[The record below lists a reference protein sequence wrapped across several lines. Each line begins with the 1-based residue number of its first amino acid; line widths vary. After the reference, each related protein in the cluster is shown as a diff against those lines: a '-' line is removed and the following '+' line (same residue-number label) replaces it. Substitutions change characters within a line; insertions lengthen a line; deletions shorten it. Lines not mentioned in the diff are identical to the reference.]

1 MSEGRSR
8 RSAGAPTRAAR
19 AAVAGRRV
27 AAGTRAMS
35 AAKGG
40 PVGPAASGSGGASAR
55 PLDDPQRPDPDPGRP
70 GSDPAR
76 SGPDPA
82 GKAPAPGP
90 SPESGRS
97 RAGASAAV
105 GAAVVDATVDALA
118 EVLRLDGPADA
129 ALRRF
134 FRARPGLG
142 RRDRVALAETVFD
155 VLRHRRRYGHLAQS
169 MAGPLPRRL
178 AALSLYGRYGDAAL
192 PGLRADADQAA
203 TLRAASAIDPDG
215 LPQAVRLSLPDWL
228 HSALLAQ
235 AAAAG
240 EPDPALA
247 VESLGRALLQSAPLD
262 LRVNLLRT
270 GRDALRAELAREGV
284 VAEPLAEPQTALR
297 VAGKPALERLAAF
310 GRGDFEVQDAG
321 SQRLVD
327 FVAPRRGQ
335 TVVDFCAGAGGKTLA
350 MAAAMRSTGQI
361 YACDVSALRL
371 ARLAPRLAR
380 SGATN
385 VQPLRIEHEADP
397 RLRRLDGRAHRVLVD
412 APCTGTGTVRRN
424 PELKWRLGP
433 QDVAELAR
441 KQSSILGQ
449 AARLVAR
456 GGTLVYATCSLLR
469 EENEAVADAFGA
481 SHPGFE
487 PAGAMC
493 LRPEADGTDGF
504 FATRWLRRE

>member
-1 MSEGRSR
+1 MTGGRSR
-8 RSAGAPTRAAR
+8 RSAAPKAPAAR
-19 AAVAGRRV
+19 TAPVGQGV
-27 AAGTRAMS
+27 AAGARTQS

-40 PVGPAASGSGGASAR
+40 RPGRASPGAGGVSAR
-55 PLDDPQRPDPDPGRP
+55 PARPAQRLISDPARPGVDPARPGRGPRGKPGPSPDPGRP
-70 GSDPAR
+70 
-76 SGPDPA
+76 
-82 GKAPAPGP
+82 
-90 SPESGRS
+90 
-97 RAGASAAV
+97 RAGPAAAV
-105 GAAVVDATVDALA
+105 GAAVVDATIDALA

-178 AALSLYGRYGDAAL
+178 AALSLYERLGDAAL
-192 PGLRADADQAA
+192 PGLRAGAGEAA
-203 TLRAASAIDPDG
+203 SLRAASAVDPEG

-284 VAEPLAEPQTALR
+284 AAEPLAEPQTALR

-310 GRGDFEVQDAG
+310 ERGDFEVQDAG

-412 APCTGTGTVRRN
+412 APCTGTGTLRRN

-441 KQSSILGQ
+441 KQSSILGE

-481 SHPGFE
+481 AHPGFE

-493 LRPEADGTDGF
+493 LRPQADGTDGF